1 MLRHRASK
9 RFGHAAALH
18 IQSIDMTHFLL
29 DLVSNL
35 ALLVIVRIACHLYN
49 RFAPGR
55 PVNGSHVFVTL
66 ALFAL
71 LLDAALTF
79 VVFADSQSR
88 YGQFSSPDAF
98 VERACAY
105 GLAIAAAVVWSYVAR
120 RARPRQVSA
129 DEPVVISTSQYSES
143 HLHR

>member
-1 MLRHRASK
+1 
-9 RFGHAAALH
+9 
-18 IQSIDMTHFLL
+18 MTHFLF

-35 ALLVIVRIACHLYN
+35 ALLAIVRIACHLYN
-49 RFAPGR
+49 RFTPGR
-55 PVNGSHVFVTL
+55 PPVNGSHVFAML

-105 GLAIAAAVVWSYVAR
+105 GLAIATALAWSLVGRRMRPAQAGIDKPVA
-120 RARPRQVSA
+120 
-129 DEPVVISTSQYSES
+129 ISTSQYSES
-143 HLHR
+143 HLPM